1 MRLTTTLLLSVLLIV
16 VLFLL
21 WIMGTPSPT
30 PIADAESR
38 EYIDRLLPCSTDGGN
53 RVDSYTSL
61 GAVYDTLAAD
71 IEGARCSVDAEFFKF
86 EPDAIGQHL
95 GALLSAKAQ
104 QGVSARLL
112 YDDFVC
118 RKWRWYYR
126 HLQRQG
132 VQTAGFG
139 PVRLPLPRKRDYYR
153 NHRKAIVVD
162 NRVAY
167 IGGINIAERYLHG
180 VDWGTWRDTIVR
192 IEGPAAV
199 SVANL
204 FAADWHYATGL
215 LPDEHRTPPPAAP
228 CGQLPVRIVASGPI
242 GDGPTILNH
251 TIALLDA
258 ARHYVW
264 FQSPYFIPPRE
275 LEEALLRAARRG
287 VDIRVLLPRRGDRG
301 ETTLWASRSHFA
313 RALDAGVRIA
323 LYQPG
328 YLHSKIIV
336 SDDRVGVVGSCN
348 IDPRS
353 YLLCQEVAAVVDSPE
368 YAKALKAIFADD
380 ESQSLYIDPAA
391 WHRRPLASKIKET
404 LVRPLSSQL

>member
-1 MRLTTTLLLSVLLIV
+1 MKLTTTLLLSMLLFV

-21 WIMGTPSPT
+21 WITSTPSPT

-38 EYIDRLLPCSTDGGN
+38 EYIDRLLPYSSEDGN
-53 RVDSYTSL
+53 RVDTYTSL
-61 GAVYDTLAAD
+61 SAVYDTLAAD
-71 IEGARCSVDAEFFKF
+71 IEGSRCSIDAEFFKF
-86 EPDAIGQHL
+86 EPDAVGQHL
-95 GALLSAKAQ
+95 GALLSAKAR

-153 NHRKAIVVD
+153 NHRKVLVVD

-199 SVANL
+199 SAANL
-204 FAADWHYATGL
+204 FATDWHYATGQ
-215 LPDEHRTPPPAAP
+215 LPDERRIAPPAAP
-228 CGQLPVRIVASGPI
+228 CVQLPVHIVASGPI
-242 GDGPTILNH
+242 GDGPTIMNH

-264 FQSPYFIPPRE
+264 FQSPYFIPPRQ

-301 ETTLWASRSHFA
+301 ETTQWASRGHFA
-313 RALDAGVRIA
+313 KALDAGVRIA

-328 YLHSKIIV
+328 YLHSKLIV
-336 SDDRVGVVGSCN
+336 SDDRVGIVGSCN

-353 YLLCQEVAAVVDSPE
+353 YLLCQEVMAVVESPE
-368 YAKALKAIFADD
+368 YAKTLKAIFADD
-380 ESQSLYIDPAA
+380 ESQSLYIDPDE
-391 WHRRPLASKIKET
+391 WRQRPPTSKIKET